1 MNIKNDIDTIVRY
14 IPIKKL
20 RNSIRNLLVA
30 HFENKFDISILLTEN
45 EKLEYLN
52 CIKKSNFYL
61 EFGAGGSTYY
71 ALKNTNSIV
80 ISVESDLNW
89 INYLRKNDYILSM
102 ENFNRLKFFHADIGE
117 ILSFGY
123 PINKENNKN
132 KYHNYYDGVFNLFIE
147 HLDKIN
153 VVFIDGRFRVACAL
167 NTILYCYKNKDIIIM
182 MNDFF
187 NRENYHIVLKF
198 LECIKHIDQLC
209 IFRIKDNINHD
220 EVKRTLEEYKY
231 DLS

>member
-1 MNIKNDIDTIVRY
+1 M
-14 IPIKKL
+14 
-20 RNSIRNLLVA
+20 A

-123 PINKENNKN
+123 PINKENNK
-132 KYHNYYDGVFNLFIE
+132 LFYFMPYIKGNGIKDLYLIKVARVGSKQEAHPECLDNDFRLIFEIDFVE
-147 HLDKIN
+147 HLFKEYKP
-153 VVFIDGRFRVACAL
+153 VHL
-167 NTILYCYKNKDIIIM
+167 NIWHTFTDTILS
-182 MNDFF
+182 
-187 NRENYHIVLKF
+187 ELLKMKE
-198 LECIKHIDQLC
+198 L
-209 IFRIKDNINHD
+209 
-220 EVKRTLEEYKY
+220 
-231 DLS
+231 